1 MVRGKIEGNRAR
13 RGRRGLAAV
22 ALAWT
27 LATGCASELITLGR
41 SSGGGLEVDEGG
53 SGALGGLGSEVC
65 ESTSKTALQ
74 RPAALAFA
82 FDVSGSMGR
91 LDCPFW
97 NHDPAFKWRPVVDA
111 TTAFFEDE
119 QHSGLR
125 ASLTLFPSREDA
137 CSVDGYR
144 TPDVPMTEL
153 PSSAFEEALR
163 QYEAEVGLDDYADPM
178 PEWGGTWRG
187 GTPTHVAV
195 RAVAALL
202 DEERRAAPETQT
214 AIVLVTDGVPAGCG
228 DPAEL
233 LADVIGA
240 VSDAR
245 IAGTLTY
252 VIGVREPTL
261 GAEPTAPWEEDGER
275 VWACRSNNSGAWLWD
290 YEDPTRPRPAPD
302 TLSTLHGIA
311 AAGGTERAFLIDTGE
326 PDATRV
332 ALQTAID
339 AIRYQAIPCSLEIP
353 EHPSGETFFDP
364 EKVDVYATVAAEEER
379 LPYDPE
385 CSPGGGWHY
394 DSLTTPNTIELCPE
408 TCRKVEGTFE
418 LELSVAFLC
427 ERRAPTVK

>member
-1 MVRGKIEGNRAR
+1 MLGPWALLGGALV
-13 RGRRGLAAV
+13 AAS
-22 ALAWT
+22 
-27 LATGCASELITLGR
+27 GCRSEFITLGR
-41 SSGGGLEVDEGG
+41 GPSGGLEVDVDG
-53 SGALGGLGSEVC
+53 SGAVGGLGSEVC
-65 ESTSKTALQ
+65 ESTSKTALH

-97 NHDPAFKWRPVVDA
+97 NHDPAYKWRPVVDA
-111 TTAFFEDE
+111 TTAFFEDPE
-119 QHSGLR
+119 HSGLR

-137 CSVDGYR
+137 CSIDGYR

-153 PSSAFEEALR
+153 PSPAFEEVLLD
-163 QYEAEVGLDDYADPM
+163 YEDEVGLADYADPM
-178 PEWGGTWRG
+178 PEGGGTWRG
-187 GTPTHVAV
+187 GTPTHVAL
-195 RAVAALL
+195 RAVSALL
-202 DEERRAAPETQT
+202 ASERAAAPETQT

-245 IAGTLTY
+245 AAGTLTY

-261 GAEPTAPWEEDGER
+261 GADPIAPWEEDGER

-290 YEDPTRPRPAPD
+290 YEDPESPREAPD
-302 TLSTLHGIA
+302 NLSTLHSIA

-326 PDATRV
+326 PDATRI

-353 EHPSGETFFDP
+353 EHPYGESFFDP
-364 EKVDVYATVAAEEER
+364 EKIDVYSTVSSGEAR

-385 CSPGGGWHY
+385 CLPGGGWHY
-394 DSLTTPNTIELCPE
+394 DDAAAPKTIELCPE
-408 TCRKVEGTFE
+408 TCRSVEGTLD
-418 LELSVAFLC
+418 LELSIAFLC